1 MAPPPGAMLRAANPI
16 QPHGVAMFL
25 IAGLAIP
32 PEMTRFF
39 RTLQGFFPSKEWL
52 PTPVLA
58 LPLITLGE
66 ATSLTTMEELDLGL
80 IALRL
85 KRPLCL
91 RHTGFTLLERQHRIL
106 LVALF
111 EGAEADHLSVKIRSA
126 ARRAG
131 LAPAPPNTPLAAPL
145 ADVTTAPVE
154 EVNHWLSIH
163 YATCPDQEEL
173 YEFTVFSSGKNHDP
187 LSLEKEAD
195 YPFTNCFR
203 PDPELL

>member
-1 MAPPPGAMLRAANPI
+1 
-16 QPHGVAMFL
+16 MFL

-32 PEMTRFF
+32 PEMTQFF
-39 RTLQGFFPSKEWL
+39 RTLQGFFPSKTWRPA
-52 PTPVLA
+52 PTLA
-58 LPLITLGE
+58 LPLVTLGQVVSPT
-66 ATSLTTMEELDLGL
+66 AMEELDHGL
-80 IALRL
+80 LALRL
-85 KRPLCL
+85 RQPIRL
-91 RHTGFTLLERQHRIL
+91 RHTGFTLVERQRRIL
-106 LVALF
+106 LAALVQ
-111 EGAEADHLSVKIRSA
+111 GAETDHLSVKIRAA

-131 LAPAPPNTPLAAPL
+131 LTPPPPHTPLAVLL
-145 ADVTTAPVE
+145 ADVATAPVE

-187 LSLEKEAD
+187 LSLKKEAD